1 MKKFA
6 TTLLFGKDAK
16 LSGVIALAIV
26 GAIALGCSCNKSFG
40 DLGQTDNS
48 NSTTTSNTSSTPPPA
63 VSKPDASTGTV
74 PSEAQLQEMTRTTIL
89 DFNDAIKS
97 GDFANFHRTV
107 SKPFQKQ
114 ASPEKMAEA
123 FKAFTDAKIDFD
135 EVRTLPATYTPP
147 AAIKT
152 TSGVKHMQVL
162 GYYDTSPRR
171 MKFDLKYVPEG
182 KDWKLIAIEV
192 NTKD

>member
-1 MKKFA
+1 MKTLA
-6 TTLLFGKDAK
+6 TTLLFGKDGR
-16 LSGVIALAIV
+16 LSGLIALAIV
-26 GAIALGCSCNKSFG
+26 GAIALGCTCNKNWG
-40 DLGQTDNS
+40 DTGSNDNS
-48 NSTTTSNTSSTPPPA
+48 NSSTTSNTTTPPAAPP
-63 VSKPDASTGTV
+63 KPDASTGDV
-74 PSEAQLQEMTRTTIL
+74 PSDAQLQEMTRTTIL
-89 DFNDAIKS
+89 DFNSAIKS
-97 GDFANFHRTV
+97 GDFTNFHRTV

-114 ASPEKMAEA
+114 ASPEKMADA
-123 FKAFTDAKIDFD
+123 FKAFTEAKIDFS

-152 TSGVKHMQVL
+152 TSGVKHLHVL